1 MRKVRYEVAVS
12 LDGFI
17 AGPNGEYDW
26 IPGDPEM
33 DFNALYD
40 QFDTVFVG
48 RRTFEL
54 FHTMMPKKETFVFS
68 RTLQPTQYPDV
79 TIVHEKPE
87 IVVAELLT
95 KPGKDIWLY
104 GGGLLFQ
111 SLLEAKLVDTVE
123 VAVMPVLLGAGVPL
137 FPSSYNPT
145 KLELTKHRVSKAG
158 VVALAYNVK

>member
-26 IPGDPEM
+26 IPTDPEM
-33 DFNALYD
+33 DFAALYD
-40 QFDTVFVG
+40 QFDTIFVG

-68 RTLQPTQYPDV
+68 RTLQATQYPDV
-79 TIVHEKPE
+79 TIVHENLE
-87 IVVAELLT
+87 AVVTELLT

-104 GGGLLFQ
+104 GGGSLFQ

>member
-26 IPGDPEM
+26 IPTDPEM
-33 DFNALYD
+33 DFAALYD
-40 QFDTVFVG
+40 QFDTIFVG

-54 FHTMMPKKETFVFS
+54 FSTMMPKKETFVFS
-68 RTLQPTQYPDV
+68 RTLLPSQYPDV
-79 TIVHEKPE
+79 TIVHENLE
-87 IVVAELLT
+87 AVVTELLT
-95 KPGKDIWLY
+95 KSGKDIWLY
-104 GGGLLFQ
+104 GGGSLFQ